1 MSITRPVEM
10 SFWTDPKVVD
20 SFTPEDRYG
29 FLYCMTNMHTN
40 LCGCYEVSVK
50 TISREIGYTEDAVLH
65 LLKRLDSVHNVI
77 RYDASTKELLVCNWY
92 KYKWHESEKVDKPLL
107 AEIRKVKSESFRAY
121 LAELYNRRKSVKEP
135 YIPEERKPKK
145 PEEPRHKYG
154 EYGWVKLTD
163 AEYDRLLRD
172 LGHAELERCI
182 RYVDESAQSNSNRNK
197 WTDWNL
203 VVRKCHRD
211 RWGLKPDPH
220 VAPSSG
226 TDRIIGMIE
235 RGEFND

>member
-1 MSITRPVEM
+1 MGVEEISPAILKKGEKTM
-10 SFWTDPKVVD
+10 KIN
-20 SFTPEDRYG
+20 
-29 FLYCMTNMHTN
+29 FLLRHVAIDDKT
-40 LCGCYEVSVK
+40 K
-50 TISREIGYTEDAVLH
+50 TIIEKKIAKLDKFFESDKEALVTLRKAGDTEILELTIH
-65 LLKRLDSVHNVI
+65 SVGMI
-77 RYDASTKELLVCNWY
+77 FR
-92 KYKWHESEKVDKPLL
+92 SE
-107 AEIRKVKSESFRAY
+107 VKSESFRAY

-182 RYVDESAQSNSNRNK
+182 RYVDESAQSNNNRNK

-211 RWGLKPDPH
+211 RWGVKSDPH
-220 VAPSSG
+220 IAPSSG
-226 TDRIIGMIE
+226 TDRLMGMIE